1 MSDLAIRAE
10 HLGKR
15 YRIGQRFGIGN
26 RYQTLRD
33 AVMYAAARPFRRLR
47 GSGESRA
54 RSEEARHI
62 WALRDVSFEVK
73 EGEVVGII
81 GRNGAGKSTLL
92 KILSRIT
99 EPTRGQAEIHGR
111 VGALLEVGTGF
122 HLELTGRENVFLNGA
137 ILGMRRREI
146 ERKYDEIVEFSEVS
160 KFMDTPVKYYSSGMY
175 VRLAFAVAAHLEPE
189 VLLIDEV
196 LAVGDVGFQRK
207 CLGKMSDV
215 AREGRTVVFVSH
227 NMGAISN
234 LCQRAMLLDGGRIVD
249 SGSVES
255 VVASYVLLATAAVGG
270 GYSDLRERSREGA
283 VSKKGRYRSPLTAQ
297 ASFDW
302 VRTLNEDGE
311 EAGTFLEGE
320 PVTVEVGLTV
330 RESAEHLQVACGV
343 GATDVHGDLF
353 TLSSP
358 EWPGPVRPGQYVTR
372 VRLDPNYLREGTYLL
387 GLRMFA
393 DGARRDT
400 QRDAIGIS
408 IVGRLAADDPSSLSQ
423 RWVQGRFRF
432 DYQWDPLAAGN
443 GEGRRRSVP
452 ASPAPAALWP
462 APSSPP
468 SPTALLHG
476 SGPESERES

>member
-1 MSDLAIRAE
+1 MGDLAIRAE
-10 HLGKR
+10 HVGKR

-33 AVMYAAARPFRRLR
+33 TIVYAAGRPFRRFR
-47 GSGESRA
+47 T
-54 RSEEARHI
+54 SEKGKRDGEARHI
-62 WALRDVSFEVK
+62 WALHDVSFEVE

-99 EPTRGQAEIHGR
+99 DPTRGFIEIHGR

-122 HLELTGRENVFLNGA
+122 HPELTGRENVFLNGA

-146 ERKYDEIVEFSEVS
+146 ARKYDEIVEFSEVE

-207 CLGKMSDV
+207 CLGKMGDV
-215 AREGRTVVFVSH
+215 AREGRTVLFVSH

-249 SGSVES
+249 SGPTES
-255 VVASYVLLATAAVGG
+255 VVQSYVKRANAMLSSD
-270 GYSDLRERSREGA
+270 GYTDLTERSRQSA
-283 VSKKGRYRSPLTAQ
+283 VSKKGRYRSPLATE

-302 VRTLNEDGE
+302 VRTLNDLGDET
-311 EAGTFLEGE
+311 GTFLEGE
-320 PVTVEVGLTV
+320 AITVEVGMALASPT
-330 RESAEHLQVACGV
+330 EHLQVVCGV
-343 GATDVHGDLF
+343 GTTDVHGDLF
-353 TLSSP
+353 TLASP
-358 EWPGPVRPGQYVTR
+358 DWPGPVGPGRYVTR
-372 VRLDPNYLREGTYLL
+372 VRIDPNYLREGTYLL

-393 DGARRDT
+393 DGARRDS
-400 QRDAIGIS
+400 QRDVIGLAV
-408 IVGRLAADDPSSLSQ
+408 VGRLSDRPGPGAKQ
-423 RWVQGRFRF
+423 WVQGRFRF
-432 DYQWDPLAAGN
+432 DYRWTPLAVSN
-443 GEGRRRSVP
+443 GEAHGVAPRAWREPRTGDVADAVP
-452 ASPAPAALWP
+452 
-462 APSSPP
+462 
-468 SPTALLHG
+468 
-476 SGPESERES
+476 PEYENRA

>member
-1 MSDLAIRAE
+1 MTDLAIRAE
-10 HLGKR
+10 HIGKR

-33 AVMYAAARPFRRLR
+33 VIVHAAGRPFRR
-47 GSGESRA
+47 GSGDGRG
-54 RSEEARHI
+54 RSNEDRHI
-62 WALRDVSFEVK
+62 WALHDVSFEVK

-92 KILSRIT
+92 KVLSRIT
-99 EPTRGQAEIHGR
+99 EPTRGFAEIYGR

-146 ERKYDEIVEFSEVS
+146 ERKYDEIV
-160 KFMDTPVKYYSSGMY
+160 
-175 VRLAFAVAAHLEPE
+175 
-189 VLLIDEV
+189 
-196 LAVGDVGFQRK
+196 AVGDVGFQRK

-227 NMGAISN
+227 NMGAVSN
-234 LCQRAMLLDGGRIVD
+234 LCQRAMLLDGGRIVA
-249 SGSVES
+249 SGPVES

-270 GYSDLRERSREGA
+270 GYSDLTERAPEAA
-283 VSKKGRYRSPLTAQ
+283 VSKKGRYRSPMTSL

-302 VRTLNEDGE
+302 VRTLNEEDE
-311 EAGTFLEGE
+311 ETGTFLEGE

-330 RESAEHLQVACGV
+330 RQSAEHLMVACGV

-353 TLSSP
+353 TLNSP
-358 EWPGPVRPGQYVTR
+358 EWPGPVNPGQYVTR

-408 IVGRLAADDPSSLSQ
+408 IVGRLAPDDPSSLSQ

-432 DYQWDPLAAGN
+432 DYQWAPLATAN
-443 GEGRRRSVP
+443 GEVRKQAAAAATPPTTPPPAATPPAAIPPDGGPKTVP
-452 ASPAPAALWP
+452 PRAVPPPAALWP
-462 APSSPP
+462 APPTPP
-468 SPTALLHG
+468 SLHG
-476 SGPESERES
+476 SGPEPERES